1 MTFRQSIFG
10 EIATRDGQHLASVDV
25 GSLIRRLILFDK
37 VIVKSFRL
45 REIPFLVLTFREAGF
60 ARLLDSGLLKFS
72 CEFTTIIFDISVDG
86 VRQLPLHHF
95 SFGIADA
102 ANRDAD
108 LRSELRCLQSIS
120 GLKTAERSFLEESI
134 WAALVRPGPTYGQE
148 LLDQVDSDLR
158 RNTPALTNAIVEQLR
173 TELELLDLHADRTPI
188 QIDET
193 SKRPN
198 DSNNVFLI

>member
-134 WAALVRPGPTYGQE
+134 WAALVRPRPTYGQE